1 MKSII
6 LRIFLGTMG
15 CISLLM
21 SIGTFLAPNLYT
33 FECRR
38 LEPLTNQGKCELK
51 SQGILGSESLFM
63 SIESL
68 QNAKVDELV
77 SYDDDF
83 GTSRTYRVVIVTT
96 EGNFP
101 LTRVYTGGLNEENKK
116 RKMVKE
122 IRAFIN
128 NQNKESLSIEEN
140 QSLIMNVGII
150 FGVFGIIEILVAV
163 YLPSF
168 SKKKQNI

>member
-21 SIGTFLAPNLYT
+21 SVVMFLYPNLYT

-38 LEPLTNQGKCELK
+38 LEPFTNQGKCELK
-51 SQGILGSESLFM
+51 SEGILGSESLFI

-68 QNAKVDELV
+68 QNAKVDERV

-83 GTSRTYRVVIVTT
+83 GTSKTYRVVIVTT
-96 EGNFP
+96 EGNLP
-101 LTRVYTGGLNEENKK
+101 LTQAYTGGLNEHNKK
-116 RKMVKE
+116 LKMVKE

-128 NQNKESLSIEEN
+128 NQNNESLSIEEN
-140 QSLIMNVGII
+140 HSLIMNVGII
-150 FGVFGIIEILVAV
+150 LSVVGIIEILFAV
-163 YLPSF
+163 YPHSL
-168 SKKKQNI
+168 KQKQNI